1 MLKTFISIKVDFAGL
16 QKRYVLMLWSLAW
29 SERICLQILN
39 KMHKNVMTPTTN
51 VEKIFQYKYRYSL
64 VIKQIPAFA
73 LTTNLVR
80 KVKSL
85 SPNFKQ
91 IT

>member
-1 MLKTFISIKVDFAGL
+1 
-16 QKRYVLMLWSLAW
+16 
-29 SERICLQILN
+29 
-39 KMHKNVMTPTTN
+39 MTPTTN
-51 VEKIFQYKYRYSL
+51 VEKFFQYKYRYSL

>member
-1 MLKTFISIKVDFAGL
+1 MTTT
-16 QKRYVLMLWSLAW
+16 
-29 SERICLQILN
+29 
-39 KMHKNVMTPTTN
+39 KNVEN
-51 VEKIFQYKYRYSL
+51 FYVEKIFLYKYRYSL